1 LRVLLLNDRRGERDA
16 IARALPS
23 ESYRIEAMA
32 EESVALAAIARES
45 PQVIVVSVPAK
56 GGPDLIRRLRGADGS
71 GQAYV
76 VALLEATPTGKEIS
90 NLIAAGA
97 HDIMRRPFIEAELL
111 ERVKAPR
118 RWLRWAH
125 SVTKPAA
132 FDFSAALD
140 FTALNVWKSIGCVVA
155 EDLGQMAG
163 QSFSVG
169 EGWPRQFDGN
179 HRGATIPMSL
189 AGDQLEL
196 RVSIVVDSRSLD
208 WLREAL
214 LGDAGAALDA
224 VDDALRELANTAGGA
239 IKRAALGESV
249 VLTTGLPVSDA
260 SVAIPAGCASWSLNL
275 DDGLVSI
282 AVVVEIKRLQNQR
295 VPASKLTEGMVLAHD
310 IRNEAGI
317 LLVPAGSRLTATSAL
332 KLAKMLGASFFL
344 EVAPAA

>member
-1 LRVLLLNDRRGERDA
+1 MRVLLLNDRRAERDA
-16 IARALPS
+16 ITRALPS
-23 ESYRIEAMA
+23 ESYRVEAMA

-71 GQAYV
+71 GQSYV
-76 VALLEATPTGKEIS
+76 MALMEAAPTGKEIS

-97 HDIMRRPFIEAELL
+97 HDIMRRPIIEAELL
-111 ERVKAPR
+111 ERVKAPPR
-118 RWLRWAH
+118 LLRWAH
-125 SVTKPAA
+125 SVTRPAA

-140 FTALNVWKSIGCVVA
+140 LTALNVWKNIGCVVA
-155 EDLGQMAG
+155 EDLAQMAG
-163 QSFSVG
+163 QSFSVC
-169 EGWPRQFDGN
+169 EGWPQHFTADRS
-179 HRGATIPMSL
+179 ATIPMSL

-196 RVSIVVDSRSLD
+196 RVSIVLDTRSLS

-214 LGDAGAALDA
+214 LGDPEAALDA
-224 VDDALRELANTAGGA
+224 VDDALRELANTSGGA

-260 SVAIPAGCASWSLNL
+260 RASARPGGSCWSLNL
-275 DDGLVSI
+275 DGGLGSI
-282 AVVVEIKRLQNQR
+282 VVAVEIKRLQNQR

-310 IRNEAGI
+310 IRNEAGM
-317 LLVPAGSRLTATSAL
+317 LLVPAGSRLTTTSAL
-332 KLAKMLGASFFL
+332 KLAKVLGPSFFL